1 MPCLLALMAAFFP
14 RLGFLVLWLARPA
27 LVSAAF
33 GSSFLLPLLGIIFLP
48 FTTLFYVLLYHPG
61 LGGVG
66 LYGWDWLWIGLAVL
80 LDLSHWFGSYTQRS
94 YATRYG
100 GYTGPVA

>member
-14 RLGFLVLWLARPA
+14 RIGFLVLWLARPA

-33 GSSFLLPLLGIIFLP
+33 GSSFLLPVVGIIFLP

-61 LGGVG
+61 IG
-66 LYGWDWLWIGLAVL
+66 LYGWDWVWLGLAVL
-80 LDLSHWFGSYTQRS
+80 LDISHWFGSFTQRQ
-94 YATRYG
+94 YAQRYT